1 MGVAIFPPVAE
12 ILFCERMQLSFRQL
26 RIYYS
31 APECSGNGPARRGD
45 TILRK
50 NAAIFPPV
58 EEILFCE
65 RMQRYFRAQRRYYSA
80 KFCSDLSA
88 SCGDTILRKNA
99 AIFPPVA
106 DTLFCPRATVMSPR
120 AAECI
125 CYLDII
131 CGFIILDKDRIKF
144 IFI

>member
-1 MGVAIFPPVAE
+1 M
-12 ILFCERMQLSFRQL
+12 
-26 RIYYS
+26 
-31 APECSGNGPARRGD
+31 
-45 TILRK
+45 
-50 NAAIFPPV
+50 
-58 EEILFCE
+58 
-65 RMQRYFRAQRRYYSA
+65 
-80 KFCSDLSA
+80 SDGRSYLSA
-88 SCGDTILRKNA
+88 SCENTILLNFA

-106 DTLFCPRATVMSPR
+106 DTLFCPRATVMGPR